1 MAIITTELIT
11 EMASSMATDE
21 GITLPADFDAELIL
35 RELTTAR
42 FPLSNDWD
50 KLHAM
55 GDRLVVSISQQL
67 GL

>member
-1 MAIITTELIT
+1 MALITTELIT
-11 EMASSMATDE
+11 DMAKSMATDE
-21 GITLPADFDAELIL
+21 GIDFPTDFNAELIL

-42 FPLSNDWD
+42 FRLSNDWD